1 MAEAV
6 NVLDSFKLALD
17 APSSMKTRI
26 GETSEQ
32 GRIPHGGRTARRS
45 ISIRSFTYSV
55 CRRLSFRPSEGRQIP
70 ILPCTVPAPPL
81 RLPPLPLANAA
92 PEAQTP
98 RSWPTRPP
106 CSGETV
112 PGAGRRGARLAGIE
126 TMQHRPRNQVPGLP
140 LWARAPGRQL
150 GWLLQHRRWTTS
162 IKDPFARRQPVY
174 PYPMGETLCPA
185 PMGVGVRLALG
196 FG

>member
-1 MAEAV
+1 MS
-6 NVLDSFKLALD
+6 VLGHCPGPFVFMM
-17 APSSMKTRI
+17 P
-26 GETSEQ
+26 
-32 GRIPHGGRTARRS
+32 GRTARRS

-112 PGAGRRGARLAGIE
+112 PGAGRRGARLAGLRRCNIAHG
-126 TMQHRPRNQVPGLP
+126 TKYRVCRCGL
-140 LWARAPGRQL
+140 APGRQL
-150 GWLLQHRRWTTS
+150 GWRLQHRRWTTS